1 MIVRELLDYC
11 TIRGVA
17 EVIAE
22 MAEVP
27 KEGIAD
33 LEKRCQLIIEELKDS
48 DNYCIL
54 EDKNFCFVA
63 VETDKYQNVPYVTL
77 TYLDKLSQNNYDIT
91 KVTEFSW
98 FWGQTLGVSVD
109 EKSFLKYGADV
120 LIGGVLYH
128 ITYFDRN
135 EEEIKPLREIVEKE
149 VGTNKTSQVDFYA
162 AVNHQI
168 CEQLKNK

>member
-22 MAEVP
+22 LAEVP

-77 TYLDKLSQNNYDIT
+77 TDLDKLSQNNYDIT
-91 KVTEFSW
+91 KVSEFSW
-98 FWGQTLGVSVD
+98 FWNQTLGISVD
-109 EKSFLKYGADV
+109 ENSFSKYGADV
-120 LIGGVLYH
+120 LIGGILYH

-135 EEEIKPLREIVEKE
+135 EEEIKPLREMVEKE
-149 VGTNKTSQVDFYA
+149 VGTNKTSQVEFYV
-162 AVNHQI
+162 AVNHQL
-168 CEQLKNK
+168 CEQFKNK